1 MKYFVGLLR
10 IICFASLLTLM
21 FCKSKSDDKFEKL
34 EKLDW
39 LIGTWEQKLPD
50 GILIES
56 WTKENDSTFL
66 GKNLFINEKDTIH
79 AESIVLTQKNDKLL
93 YISTVNGQN
102 NDEPTTFTLTLDAD
116 NTVSFENQAHDYP
129 QKITY
134 RKVSSN
140 RLIATISG
148 LQQGKTSQESY
159 SMAKK

>member
-1 MKYFVGLLR
+1 MKYFVCILTAF
-10 IICFASLLTLM
+10 CFASLLTIM
-21 FCKSKSDDKFEKL
+21 SCKSKPDDKFEKL

-39 LIGTWEQKLPD
+39 LLGTWEQILPD
-50 GILIES
+50 GTLIES

-93 YISTVNGQN
+93 YIPIVNGQN
-102 NDEPTTFTLTLDAD
+102 NDEPTTFTLTSDTE
-116 NTVSFENQAHDYP
+116 NIFCFENLAHDYP

-134 RKVSSN
+134 KKLSSK

-148 LQQGKTSQESY
+148 QQQGKMKQESY
-159 SMAKK
+159 SMSKK